1 MKHQVEKITPEIAR
15 QFLAKNLSNRPL
27 RKTSTVAVF
36 AAAMKR
42 GEWVLN
48 GDAIRFSSDGIL
60 LDGQHRLEAVV
71 KSGATIYSLVVYGLP
86 PSTFDT
92 IDRGRPR
99 TTGDM
104 LAIRG
109 EKNYTALAS
118 VARLGFMWEVY
129 GDPFYGNPGAQPTV
143 RQIEA
148 YVDENP
154 IIRDAV
160 QIVTVRKWIK
170 KYITPRI
177 GGFSVYAFLRSD
189 LASCVPGF
197 VDALVTGEKSQTN
210 CAAFLLRDA
219 LVEDKSARDQMPDKY
234 KVPLIF
240 KAFKKFAAGESTK
253 TLRIRMAGDAVEK
266 DLYLLPGAEIGSRS
280 DPKASARDGLSV
292 NQPGVFAVAS
302 R

>member
-27 RKTSTVAVF
+27 KKTSTVAVF

-48 GDAIRFSSDGIL
+48 GDAIRFSSDGVL

-99 TTGDM
+99 TTADM

-118 VARLGFMWEVY
+118 VARLGFMWETY
-129 GDPFYGNPGAQPTV
+129 GDPFYGKPDAQPTA

-160 QIVTVRKWIK
+160 RIVTARKWIK
-170 KYITPRI
+170 KYLTPRI
-177 GGFSVYAFLRSD
+177 GGFAVYAFLRSD

-197 VDALVTGEKSQTN
+197 MDVLVTGEKSQTN

-219 LVEDKSARDQMPDKY
+219 LVEDKSARDQMPDRY
-234 KVPLIF
+234 KAPLIF
-240 KAFKKFAAGESTK
+240 KAFKKFVAAESTK
-253 TLRIRMAGDAVEK
+253 NLRIRMAGDAVEK
-266 DLYLLPGAEIGSRS
+266 DLYLLPGVEIGSRN
-280 DPKASARDGLSV
+280 DPKASVRDGLSV
-292 NQPGVFAVAS
+292 NQPGVFAVAA